1 MSASASRYID
11 LGVALV
17 LEPLGN
23 RTDENPACQSAAGQ
37 EGPTNG
43 CCRGA
48 KAQKK
53 GPSLK
58 RQIWFCLASEER
70 GSALVEFAVTVTL
83 LIFLLFAVL
92 QGTFAMYSYHYTAWA
107 AQQGARFA
115 MVRGYTWS
123 SQGETVTC
131 QTSAPPNFTM
141 VYGCTA
147 QSSDIQNYVQSLGA
161 INSSKLTIIE
171 SNSYVWPGLTPDGTS
186 TGCTT
191 QANSK
196 GCLVKVTASYTF
208 NFIPFLPAS
217 ALTMSGT
224 SEKVILQ

>member
-1 MSASASRYID
+1 
-11 LGVALV
+11 
-17 LEPLGN
+17 
-23 RTDENPACQSAAGQ
+23 
-37 EGPTNG
+37 
-43 CCRGA
+43 
-48 KAQKK
+48 
-53 GPSLK
+53 LK
-58 RQIWFCLASEER
+58 RRIRFGLACEER

-92 QGTFAMYSYHYTAWA
+92 QGAFTMYIYHYTVWA

-123 SQGETVTC
+123 SQGDTVNC
-131 QTSAPPNFTM
+131 QTSPPPNFTM
-141 VYGCTA
+141 AYDCTA

-161 INSSKLTIIE
+161 INSSKLTINE

-186 TGCTT
+186 TGCTS

-196 GCLVKVTASYTF
+196 GCLVKVTTSYTF
-208 NFIPFLPAS
+208 NFIPLLPAS
-217 ALTMSGT
+217 ALTMSAT